1 MQAPFY
7 FNENIEKV
15 CEKRN
20 LVLITDIKDFFII
33 KLVCRKHDLVPKTGV
48 FKTFRTIK
56 KVY

>member
-20 LVLITDIKDFFII
+20 LVLITDI
-33 KLVCRKHDLVPKTGV
+33 VCRKHDLVPKTGV